1 MKSEVVS
8 VLRRERK
15 QLGMK
20 QHDLVVMKVNELVE
34 RLLVTREL
42 GLVER

>member
-1 MKSEVVS
+1 MKSEVVL

>member
-8 VLRRERK
+8 VPLRERK

-20 QHDLVVMKVNELVE
+20 QHDLVVMKVNELAE

>member
-1 MKSEVVS
+1 M
-8 VLRRERK
+8 LRRERK

>member
-1 MKSEVVS
+1 MKLEVVS

-15 QLGMK
+15 QLEMK